1 MIYFLQI
8 YDMETTMNWEF
19 SVLYFLQQLHNPVMD
34 SVMVFF
40 TKMGN
45 IYMPWLA
52 IAAVMLCF
60 KKLRPCGIAIILSL
74 LCKELIGN
82 MLLKNLVARQRPCW
96 IDTTI
101 PLLVS
106 SPSSF
111 SFPSGHTFDGFAA
124 SVSVF
129 LYSKKLGIAAIIVA
143 AIIAFSRLYLFVHFP
158 TDVLASVVLG
168 TFVAVI
174 VHHFIEKYRGKNI
187 LKINRTK

>member
-1 MIYFLQI
+1 
-8 YDMETTMNWEF
+8 MNWEF
-19 SVLYFLQQLHNPVMD
+19 FVLYFLQQLHNPVMD

-45 IYMPWLA
+45 ICMPWLA

-74 LCKELIGN
+74 LCKELLGN

-129 LYSKKLGIAAIIVA
+129 LYNKKLGIAAIVVA

-168 TFVAVI
+168 TFVAVV
-174 VHHFIEKYRGKNI
+174 VHHFVEKYRGKNI